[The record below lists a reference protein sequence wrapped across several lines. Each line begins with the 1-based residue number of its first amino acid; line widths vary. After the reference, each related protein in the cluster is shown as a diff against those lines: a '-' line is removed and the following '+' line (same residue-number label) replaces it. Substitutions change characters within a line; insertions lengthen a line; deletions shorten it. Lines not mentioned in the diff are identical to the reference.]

1 MKQNRHFFRLLNIC
15 SKHFI
20 YLLLIFSATYNLTAQ
35 QPTVGLLQYS
45 QTDQQEGYVLFA
57 PMFSTTTYLIDKCG
71 NSVHKWESMYKPGL
85 SVYLLPD
92 GSILRTGNVDNPVFK
107 IGGGGGGIIER
118 IAWDGTLLWSYS
130 ISDNKNCQHHDIYPL
145 PNGNVLAIVW
155 EAKNYND
162 VVRAGRDTA
171 ITNQSSWFDKIV
183 EISPTGLNTGDVVW
197 QWSSWDHLVQENDQE
212 KSNYYT
218 VSEEPQR
225 ININYT
231 TDNTHKISEW
241 LHFNSL
247 DYNPDLDQI
256 LISAYGFGE
265 IWVIDHSTTTEQ
277 AASHSGG
284 KYEKGGDL
292 IYRWGNPAAYDMG
305 TRNDRKLFGQHSAR
319 WIKNGLKDGGKIMVF
334 NNGVGRRNAT
344 YSSVDIITPPV
355 ESSGKYY
362 LDKSVGYGPDNQEW
376 IYTDS
381 INGGF
386 SAANY
391 SSAERLPNGN
401 TLVCVGPVGYFFEV
415 TPDNKHVWKYV
426 NPVSI
431 LGVAKQG
438 DNVAGNSAFRSEFY
452 PANFPGFAGRDLSSG
467 TPIELEPYPS
477 LCLTTSVAS
486 DDEVKTA
493 GVFPN
498 PANQVLQVQYAK
510 SNNEYVEITLINSLG
525 EVVRKQTSASTDG
538 TCTID
543 VQDVAN
549 GMYQIKI
556 FNGLKTTVELVVIAR

>member
-1 MKQNRHFFRLLNIC
+1 M
-15 SKHFI
+15 
-20 YLLLIFSATYNLTAQ
+20 
-35 QPTVGLLQYS
+35 
-45 QTDQQEGYVLFA
+45 
-57 PMFSTTTYLIDKCG
+57 
-71 NSVHKWESMYKPGL
+71 
-85 SVYLLPD
+85 
-92 GSILRTGNVDNPVFK
+92 
-107 IGGGGGGIIER
+107 
-118 IAWDGTLLWSYS
+118 
-130 ISDNKNCQHHDIYPL
+130 